1 MARDHARIQ
10 CAIWRDAEFTSLS
23 KDAQRIYMLL
33 LSQPN
38 LSLCGRL
45 DYTPGRWANLADDE
59 TIVEVVCAIDE
70 LETHQFVLVDEDAAE
85 IIIRSFVRHDG
96 VCDAANLIQAMWK
109 AWAGMFSDTLR
120 QAVVQELP
128 DVAFQ
133 HGFGDEKK
141 AYEPPREALEMRERD
156 PLPTPSAKGS
166 QKGSP
171 KPSPTPVP
179 SPSTDTTPVVVSP
192 ADDDVATQVAER
204 LAEYDLERLR
214 EDKPEHHVGDV
225 DRWLASATR
234 RRLNVDG
241 ERIRSLIADFPAWS
255 TDDVFRA
262 ITDAAPKATP
272 IDATLRAQ
280 DERME
285 RNRRRLAGEFN
296 CAACEDVGV
305 LEQDDGTFADC
316 DCKYRASA

>member
-45 DYTPGRWANLADDE
+45 DYTPGRWANLAGDDSVTE
-59 TIVEVVCAIDE
+59 IEDAIGE
-70 LETHQFVLVDEDAAE
+70 LQTAMFVLVDEDAAE

-109 AWAGMFSDTLR
+109 AWGGMFSDTLR

-133 HGFGDEKK
+133 KGFGDEKK

-156 PLPTPSAKGS
+156 PLPNPSP
-166 QKGSP
+166 KGSP
-171 KPSPTPVP
+171 KGSEKGSPTPVP

-192 ADDDVATQVAER
+192 ADDDRSQRIASV
-204 LAEYDLERLR
+204 LADYDLERLR
-214 EDKPEHHVGDV
+214 DDRPDLHVGDPA
-225 DRWLASATR
+225 RWLESARR
-234 RRLNVDG
+234 RRLLQDGARIREIVENHPTWSDSDCANELLRPTTTSPVDAMG
-241 ERIRSLIADFPAWS
+241 QAQQERI
-255 TDDVFRA
+255 
-262 ITDAAPKATP
+262 
-272 IDATLRAQ
+272 
-280 DERME
+280 E
-285 RNRRRLAGEFN
+285 RNAAYQRGE
-296 CAACEDVGV
+296 ACPDCEGMGV
-305 LEQDDGTFADC
+305 IERDDGSAVDC
-316 DCKYRASA
+316 ECKYRRTA